1 MAGGGRMPMS
11 LTEMVQQLLDCI
23 KNHPTDWKLAIT
35 WIVVVAGGCWL
46 WAEFIKLLETR
57 RMRRRFSRP
66 QMAGTP
72 PAGDDRLAAA
82 IDSVR

>member
-1 MAGGGRMPMS
+1 MPMS
-11 LTEMVQQLLDCI
+11 LTEMVQQLLDYI

-35 WIVVVAGGCWL
+35 WIVVVAVGCWL
-46 WAEFIKLLETR
+46 WAELIELLESR